1 MLCAALA
8 APVLGARRERLE
20 LELLQIPLAGAPVS
34 LVPADLDGDGL
45 GDLVVA
51 LAFTRW
57 DQISISE
64 TVEMDDVDGL
74 VEMMTVVPSLADER
88 RLVVLLGQ
96 VGGGYERY
104 GTDFE
109 LPLDVLSL
117 EPGPPG
123 VPVLALTDSGPA
135 RLVLGEEE
143 PAVSFELLARLRPAF
158 AGSGLL
164 LPRLRLVHDLDGDG
178 RNDLLFPSRDGFDV
192 LLWRDGELVRQSR
205 RVGLP
210 PREQLTRRA
219 YSRMYPLPDVRDVDG
234 DELPDL
240 VFPHPDQRWNRFW
253 VATNLGDGVF
263 SEPFEPL
270 GGPWRDVGD
279 EQASGRVGTPEPG
292 TGLELTEPVLAY
304 FGDLDGD
311 GVAEYVFEQERFDP
325 DAGMRKEMKQA
336 KNPNFKVRIREV
348 GDDTLAPADER
359 AAFDSL
365 GYSFDSS
372 DEEFPLPGGF
382 EDLNGDGRQDLV
394 SLTLDFSL
402 LQVFRVLASK
412 SLSIG
417 LDFHVRCQQ
426 EDGSFEL
433 VRGLDLSGK
442 FKVDFRDLRLGQL
455 SQFAGDFDGDGVRD
469 FVQIGRGR
477 TVSIHRGDEGCSYPE
492 KPDLVVKLDEEP
504 RNLALVR
511 VDDFD
516 LDGLAD
522 LVVLQPQP
530 RERDGSTTP
539 VRLDLYSSR
548 GASP

>member
-1 MLCAALA
+1 MSA
-8 APVLGARRERLE
+8 ARRERLD
-20 LELLQIPLAGAPVS
+20 LQLLQIPLAGAPVS
-34 LVPADLDGDGL
+34 LVPADLDGDGI

-51 LAFTRW
+51 LAFTKW

-74 VEMMTVVPSLADER
+74 VEMMTIVPSLADER

-96 VGGGYERY
+96 EDGGYERY
-104 GTDFE
+104 GKDFE
-109 LPLDVLSL
+109 LPLEVLSL

-135 RLVLGEEE
+135 RLVLGSEE
-143 PAVSFELLARLRPAF
+143 PEVSFELIASLRPVF

-178 RNDLLFPSRDGFDV
+178 EDDLLFPSRDGFDV
-192 LLWRDGELVRQSR
+192 LLWRGGRLVRQPR

-210 PREQLTRRA
+210 PRQQLTRRR
-219 YSRMYPLPDVRDVDG
+219 YRRMYPLPEVRDVDG
-234 DELPDL
+234 DALPDL
-240 VFPHPDQRWNRFW
+240 VFPHPEQRWNRFW
-253 VATNLGDGVF
+253 VATNLGAGTF

-270 GGPWRDVGD
+270 GGPWRESFG
-279 EQASGRVGTPEPG
+279 EPESFERVGTLEPES
-292 TGLELTEPVLAY
+292 GLELTDPVLAY

-311 GVAEYVFEQERFDP
+311 GVAEYVEEQQRFDP
-325 DAGMRKEMKQA
+325 DAGMRKEMRQA
-336 KNPNFKVRIREV
+336 KNPDFKVRIRQVE
-348 GDDTLAPADER
+348 GGQLAPGPER
-359 AAFDSL
+359 ATFDSL

-402 LQVFRVLASK
+402 FQVVRVLASK

-426 EDGSFEL
+426 EDGTFEL

-477 TVSIHRGDEGCSYPE
+477 TVSIHRGDQGCSYPE

-504 RNLALVR
+504 KNLALVR

-548 GASP
+548 GATP